1 MWAGNCVAGPGPF
14 CFSRLDFP
22 GMEDAELVLMIS
34 DEEHAAA
41 TDSLQA
47 LLVLAWKREGALG
60 NLYSA
65 FLGESVFLEA
75 AVRFF
80 GYGAFEKGEV

>member
-1 MWAGNCVAGPGPF
+1 MLFQARPSG
-14 CFSRLDFP
+14 
-22 GMEDAELVLMIS
+22 EDAELVPAIS
-34 DEEHAAA
+34 DEKYAAT

-47 LLVLAWKREGALG
+47 LLVLGWKREGALG

-75 AVRFF
+75 AVGFF
-80 GYGAFEKGEV
+80 GDGAFEKGEV

>member
-1 MWAGNCVAGPGPF
+1 LLFQAGPSG
-14 CFSRLDFP
+14 
-22 GMEDAELVLMIS
+22 EDAELVPAIS
-34 DEEHAAA
+34 DEKHAAT

-47 LLVLAWKREGALG
+47 LLVLGWKSEGALG

-75 AVRFF
+75 AVGFF
-80 GYGAFEKGEV
+80 GNGAFENLLR

>member
-1 MWAGNCVAGPGPF
+1 VPA
-14 CFSRLDFP
+14 
-22 GMEDAELVLMIS
+22 IS

-47 LLVLAWKREGALG
+47 SLALAWKREGALG
-60 NLYSA
+60 NLHST

-75 AVRFF
+75 AVGFF
-80 GYGAFEKGEV
+80 GDCSFEKGEV

>member
-1 MWAGNCVAGPGPF
+1 MPT
-14 CFSRLDFP
+14 
-22 GMEDAELVLMIS
+22 IS
-34 DEEHAAA
+34 DEKHAAT
-41 TDSLQA
+41 TDSLQT
-47 LLVLAWKREGALG
+47 LHVPGWKREGALG

>member
-1 MWAGNCVAGPGPF
+1 MLFQARPSGGGV
-14 CFSRLDFP
+14 
-22 GMEDAELVLMIS
+22 ELVPAIS

-60 NLYSA
+60 NLHSA

-75 AVRFF
+75 AVGFF
-80 GYGAFEKGEV
+80 GDGAFENLLR